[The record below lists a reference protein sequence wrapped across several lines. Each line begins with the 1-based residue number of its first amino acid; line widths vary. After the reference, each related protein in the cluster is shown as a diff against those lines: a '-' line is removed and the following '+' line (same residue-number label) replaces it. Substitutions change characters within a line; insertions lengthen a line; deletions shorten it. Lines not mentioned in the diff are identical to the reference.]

1 MQKWLVAVGG
11 FIAIQAIT
19 LYLFG
24 QPPICTCG
32 YVKVWEGGVFSSG
45 NSQHLFDWYTFSH
58 IIHGFLLYAFL
69 WLIFPRLSVW
79 QRLVIATGIEAAWEI
94 TENTPMVIQHY
105 RQQALAQGYSGDSII
120 NSVMDTLSMVA
131 GFLFAWRAPLYA
143 SVSIGVFLELWVGYS
158 IRDNFTLNVINLIYQ
173 FDFIRN
179 WQSGG
184 PAVQNVTR

>member
-11 FIAIQAIT
+11 IIAIQAIT

-58 IIHGFLLYAFL
+58 IIHGFLLYALL
-69 WLIFPRLSVW
+69 WVIFPHMSVW
-79 QRLVIATGIEAAWEI
+79 QRLVIATGIEVAWEI

-105 RQQALAQGYSGDSII
+105 RKQALAQGYSGDSII
-120 NSVMDTLSMVA
+120 NSVMDTLSMVV

-173 FDFIRN
+173 FDFIKN

-184 PAVQNVTR
+184 PAVQNVPR

>member
-11 FIAIQAIT
+11 IIAIQALT

-45 NSQHLFDWYTFSH
+45 NSQHLFDWYTFTH
-58 IIHGFLLYAFL
+58 IIHGFLFYALL
-69 WLIFPRLSVW
+69 WVIFPHMSVW

-105 RQQALAQGYSGDSII
+105 RKQALAQGYSGDSII
-120 NSVMDTLSMVA
+120 NSVMDTLSMVV

-158 IRDNFTLNVINLIYQ
+158 IRDNLTLNVINLIYQ
-173 FDFIRN
+173 FDFIKN
-179 WQSGG
+179 WQSGS
-184 PAVQNVTR
+184 PAVKNVLQ